1 MLARPWVVRHFRVI
15 GRDETVCN
23 ALGVDAVGDV
33 RIAQFDPSM
42 QDAFRVLVLDGM
54 AERWGAVDASLN
66 PDLDD
71 VATHYGRDCVL
82 VALDGERI
90 VGTGILVLRTPEG
103 EIVRMSV
110 HREYRRL
117 GIAKRLLIALV
128 GRAAECGLDRVV
140 VETNAKWKEARKLY
154 EGSGFTRTH
163 TRAGPFGREVFYGL
177 VI

>member
-1 MLARPWVVRHFRVI
+1 MMLQP
-15 GRDETVCN
+15 T
-23 ALGVDAVGDV
+23 
-33 RIAQFDPSM
+33 
-42 QDAFRVLVLDGM
+42 M
-54 AERWGAVDASLN
+54 AETACLSLLMVN
-66 PDLDD
+66 ES
-71 VATHYGRDCVL
+71 L
-82 VALDGERI
+82 VR
-90 VGTGILVLRTPEG
+90 GILVLRTPEG

-140 VETNAKWKEARKLY
+140 GETNAKWKEARKLY

-163 TRAGPFGREVFYGL
+163 TRAGPIGREVFYGL